1 MMNCRESIVAA
12 VRVEFLNCLSNG
24 HYDIEHKVNVHKTL
38 GEGGTVDYNDS
49 EVEYTI
55 KSARFT
61 RKENKDG
68 GIDTRIK
75 IVIE

>member
-1 MMNCRESIVAA
+1 MMDCRKSIVAA
-12 VRVEFLNCLSNG
+12 VRAEFLNCLENG
-24 HYDIEHKVNVHKTL
+24 HFSIEHKVSVHKAI
-38 GEGGTVDYNDS
+38 EDGGHVDYNDGD
-49 EVEYTI
+49 VEYTI

-68 GIDTRIK
+68 GFDTNVK